1 MFSDAVE
8 PSVKYLSLK
17 FYNLTGPAKRDW
29 DSAWRV
35 VLVGR
40 YPPKA

>member
-8 PSVKYLSLK
+8 PPVKYLSFK
-17 FYNLTGPAKRDW
+17 FYNLTGAEKTHW
-29 DSAWRV
+29 DSGWWA

>member
-17 FYNLTGPAKRDW
+17 FYNLTGAAKTRW
-29 DSAWRV
+29 DSAWWA

>member
-17 FYNLTGPAKRDW
+17 FYSLTGTEKTHW
-29 DSAWRV
+29 DSVWRA